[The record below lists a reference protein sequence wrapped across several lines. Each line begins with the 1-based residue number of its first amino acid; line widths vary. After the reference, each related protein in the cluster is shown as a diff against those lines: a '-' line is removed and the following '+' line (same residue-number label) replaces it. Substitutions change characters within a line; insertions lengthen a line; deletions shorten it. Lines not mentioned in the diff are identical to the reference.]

1 MSTENQKQE
10 GLIEKY
16 ALFHGLDELDI
27 LGYAEDNHNFYV
39 HVRFAPSATQINR
52 FTSVKKDSDANRYIL
67 RLAQKDVFNP
77 VVTKGFFE
85 SFFM

>member
-16 ALFHGLDELDI
+16 SLFHGLDELDI

-39 HVRFAPSATQINR
+39 YVRLEPSATQANR
-52 FTSVKKDSDANRYIL
+52 FTSVKRLAHDNKYVL